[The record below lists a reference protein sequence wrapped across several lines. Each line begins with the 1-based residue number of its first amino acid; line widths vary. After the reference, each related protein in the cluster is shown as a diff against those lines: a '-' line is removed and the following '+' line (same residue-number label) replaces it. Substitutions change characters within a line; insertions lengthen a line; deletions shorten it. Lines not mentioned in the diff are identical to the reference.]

1 MLLGV
6 IADDF
11 TGGSDVANALVN
23 GAAGEGGLKVA
34 QYFGLPQQR
43 AAPDIEAGVISLK
56 FRSIPAGEAVAEAM
70 AALAWLRQQGC
81 RQILYKYCSTF
92 DSTPEGNIGPVG
104 EALAAALGARGVV
117 ACPVFPR
124 AGRTLFNGH
133 LFVNG
138 RLLNESG
145 MQNHPLN
152 PMTDPDLRR
161 WLALQCQAPVGLVPQ
176 ATVTEGPEAIS
187 SALAAAA
194 DRGEVLVIADA
205 ISDAD
210 LLALGAALADA
221 PLLTGGSGIAIGLP
235 RNFIRR
241 GLATGGVAAAQS
253 VPGPAAILAG
263 SCSGATRS
271 QIKVHARS
279 QPTLNIDA
287 DAVMAGTM
295 TPADAAAFVAGHRAG
310 EPLVYSS
317 AAPEAVADI
326 QRRYGAHAV
335 ASRLEAFFAELAQLL
350 VAAGVRRLVVAG
362 GETSGAVAVA
372 LALPAVRIGPEVDPG
387 VPLLYAED
395 RPLALALKSGNF
407 GGPDFFSKALA
418 MMES

>member
-11 TGGSDVANALVN
+11 TGGSDIGNALVN
-23 GAAGEGGLKVA
+23 GAAGEGGLQVA
-34 QYFGLPQQR
+34 QYFGLPQQP
-43 AAPDIEAGVISLK
+43 AATDIEAGVISLK
-56 FRSIPAGEAVAEAM
+56 FRSISAGEAVAEAS
-70 AALAWLRQQGC
+70 AALVWLRQQGC

-104 EALAAALGARGVV
+104 EALAAALDARGVV
-117 ACPVFPR
+117 ACPAFPR

-138 RLLNESG
+138 RLLSESG

-161 WLALQCQAPVGLVPQ
+161 WLGLQCKAPVGLVPQ
-176 ATVTEGPEAIS
+176 AIVAEGPAAIGK
-187 SALAAAA
+187 ALAAAG

-205 ISDAD
+205 IFDND
-210 LLALGAALADA
+210 LFALGAALADA
-221 PLLTGGSGIAIGLP
+221 PLVTGGSGIAIGLP
-235 RNFIRR
+235 RNFIQR
-241 GLATGGVAAAQS
+241 GLAAGGAAAAQV

-263 SCSGATRS
+263 SCSGATRG
-271 QIKVHARS
+271 QIEFHART

-287 DAVMAGTM
+287 DAVMAGAI
-295 TPADAAAFVAGHRAG
+295 TPAEAAAFVASHHDG

-317 AAPEAVADI
+317 APPEIVAQT
-326 QRRYGAHAV
+326 QRRYGTHVV
-335 ASRLEAFFAELAQLL
+335 AGRLEAFFADLAVLL
-350 VAAGVRRLVVAG
+350 TQAGVARLVVAG

-387 VPLLYAED
+387 VPLLYAQD
-395 RPLALALKSGNF
+395 RQLALALKSGNF
-407 GGPDFFSKALA
+407 GGPDFFTKALA
-418 MMES
+418 MMER

>member
-1 MLLGV
+1 
-6 IADDF
+6 
-11 TGGSDVANALVN
+11 
-23 GAAGEGGLKVA
+23 
-34 QYFGLPQQR
+34 
-43 AAPDIEAGVISLK
+43 
-56 FRSIPAGEAVAEAM
+56 
-70 AALAWLRQQGC
+70 
-81 RQILYKYCSTF
+81 
-92 DSTPEGNIGPVG
+92 
-104 EALAAALGARGVV
+104 
-117 ACPVFPR
+117 VFPR

-161 WLALQCQAPVGLVPQ
+161 WLALQCKAPVGLVPQ
-176 ATVTEGPEAIS
+176 ATVAEGPDAIG

-194 DRGEVLVIADA
+194 ERGEILVIADA

-210 LLALGAALADA
+210 LFSLGAALADA
-221 PLLTGGSGIAIGLP
+221 PLVTGGSGIAIGLP

-241 GLATGGVAAAQS
+241 GLVAGGAAAAQP
-253 VPGPAAILAG
+253 VPGQAAILAG
-263 SCSGATRS
+263 SCSGATRG
-271 QIKVHARS
+271 QVEFHQRS
-279 QPTLNIDA
+279 HPTLIVEA

-295 TPADAAAFVAGHRAG
+295 TPGDAAAFVLRHPDG

-317 AAPEAVADI
+317 APPEAIADI

-335 ASRLEAFFAELAQLL
+335 AGRLEAFFAELAQRL
-350 VAAGVRRLVVAG
+350 VAAGIRRLVVAG
-362 GETSGAVAVA
+362 GETSGAVAAA
-372 LALPAVRIGPEVDPG
+372 LKLPAVRIGPEVDPG
-387 VPLLYAED
+387 VPLLYAQD

-418 MMES
+418 MMER